1 MKVSKPNDIVL
12 ERLNY
17 NSITPQQ
24 YFDELSERLS
34 AFDVIFRGFI
44 IEEKWKGNSTLT
56 SFEYDGVV
64 YSNYRINKLHRY
76 IKRIETNGFVK
87 PKGIALT
94 PEILTQKVIDE
105 CAGRDSME
113 FIGYDTYNGARTYL
127 KLRCNSINHNEPHE
141 WDSTIY
147 DTFIHKHTECPMC
160 NGTYRYSMEELNG
173 NIIQF
178 CNEKGF
184 KNPTLIT
191 LETMKGVNSRVQFT
205 CHCGE
210 YADMTY
216 DSLTRSRF
224 CLSCSNGGGYKPYK
238 LGILYILQISTYTN
252 LVVGYKFGI
261 TNDMGSRMRHYN
273 QNIYKIEVLKEYHFL
288 DGSIPQ
294 QIETQIK
301 KEIPRNYLSKNDIG
315 TGYTETIE
323 PTYYNNII
331 EIIEKRSR

>member
-17 NSITPQQ
+17 NSRTPQQ

-34 AFDVIFRGFI
+34 AFDVIFHGFI
-44 IEEKWKGNSTLT
+44 IEDKWKGNSTLT

-64 YSNYRINKLHRY
+64 YHSYRINKLYRY
-76 IKRIETNGFVK
+76 IKRMETNGFVK
-87 PKGIALT
+87 PKGLTLT

-105 CAGRDSME
+105 CANRDSME

-127 KLRCNSINHNEPHE
+127 KLRCNSTNHNEPHE

-147 DTFIHKHTECPMC
+147 DAFIHKHTECPMC
-160 NGTYRYSMEELNG
+160 NGKYRYSIDELNE
-173 NIIQF
+173 NIIQY

-224 CLSCSNGGGYKPYK
+224 CLVCSEGSYKKRIPGSVYV
-238 LGILYILQISTYTN
+238 LSVYYENN
-252 LVVGYKFGI
+252 LIGYKFGI
-261 TNDMGSRMRHYN
+261 SNNVDLRLKAYGVSPCDVELIHQYDFDDGYTPVIIEN
-273 QNIYKIEVLKEYHFL
+273 NIKNKLKTTYITKDTF
-288 DGSIPQ
+288 
-294 QIETQIK
+294 
-301 KEIPRNYLSKNDIG
+301 G
-315 TGYTETIE
+315 TGYTETISPCLYDE
-323 PTYYNNII
+323 LIDII
-331 EIIEKRSR
+331 KKGA